1 MSEPNSSRSK
11 KVPSVRAQ
19 VIGSLVVA
27 ALIVVIAVAA
37 VTAKIGPGPDAREY
51 RDRQERI
58 EEQEEE
64 RLELEEERREDGG

>member
-1 MSEPNSSRSK
+1 MSDRRPQTSR

-19 VIGSLVVA
+19 MIGSLVVA
-27 ALIVVIAVAA
+27 ALIVAIAIAA

-58 EEQEEE
+58 EEQQEE
-64 RLELEEERREDGG
+64 RLELEEEREDGG